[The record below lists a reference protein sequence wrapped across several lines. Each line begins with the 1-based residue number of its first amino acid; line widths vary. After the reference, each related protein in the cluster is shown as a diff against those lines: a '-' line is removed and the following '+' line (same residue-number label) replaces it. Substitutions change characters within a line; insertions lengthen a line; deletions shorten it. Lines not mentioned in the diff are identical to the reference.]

1 MGAVARLI
9 AHHGDGL
16 TLAIEAAV
24 AFLLVL
30 LFGGI
35 WMRERQRRLRKR
47 GVAEMREQ
55 DR

>member
-1 MGAVARLI
+1 MGAVTRLI

-16 TLAIEAAV
+16 TLAVEAAV

-35 WMRERQRRLRKR
+35 WLRERQRRLRKR
-47 GVAEMREQ
+47 GGAEMR
-55 DR
+55 D